1 MDVRSS
7 VYVPSRLQA
16 AAAQGI
22 DKAWETQYTKNHTG
36 YAKKAGEG
44 FRKKICLQSKKDIE
58 RMRVV

>member
-36 YAKKAGEG
+36 YAKKQGEDFG
-44 FRKKICLQSKKDIE
+44 KRYACKVKRI
-58 RMRVV
+58 